1 MTGVRSLTGDTENKK
16 NMRLFIYGKEGILP
30 GEFPIHDYCA
40 RAKSVLS
47 ALVIREMDRRLGTFI
62 SGLADEKNQDR
73 AAYFFFTEPSHIF
86 AEFAV
91 MAPQKKGVLG
101 TGDLNVFLR
110 DTADLW
116 FTRFTADMKNAVPK
130 DIYDTF
136 KKADSKTRGNKCLI
150 LTNVA
155 MAEENYFW
163 NVRLGDRLMCV
174 KNDYVNMIFNGEC
187 GTVVGIN
194 TGTGT
199 FRVQYPGRGTICGYT
214 SEDKICGASMPSR
227 EYLIPAYAMTIHK
240 SQGSEYESVCLVISP
255 EHTSIL
261 SKNLL
266 YTGVSRARTALTVIT
281 DARSWEEG
289 IMRIEDRKDPYSGA
303 LAELIT
309 HHVGKAA
316 GQSSHIPRQA

>member
-73 AAYFFFTEPSHIF
+73 AAYLFFIEPSHIF

-214 SEDKICGASMPSR
+214 SGSEMCGASMPSR